1 MATSQTDMIVGRLR
15 NFAEAQ
21 QWQLTGMDLRGE
33 KIVLTFEHDKPATAP
48 ATPGSP
54 QTILSERPG

>member
-1 MATSQTDMIVGRLR
+1 MATSQTDLIVGRLR

-33 KIVLTFEHDKPATAP
+33 KIVLTFEHEKPAVPTP
-48 ATPGSP
+48 TPGSP
-54 QTILSERPG
+54 QTIISERPS